1 MMINNAGNVFQLC
14 ISTKRK
20 QKLHNLERSKWALV
34 QINMRVTL
42 IKTGPG
48 KEVAFTIL
56 INLKDNCVYITRS
69 IIAHFSRR
77 PRRLHFKELRCII
90 DLRDFE
96 NHSFGPPVNYR
107 TQHSELVTAILFHA
121 PKLPLPLDCAKDV
134 PTAKMYPKCKN

>member
-1 MMINNAGNVFQLC
+1 MCNNKKIEQNKMLQHMENVIMMINNAGNVFQLC

-77 PRRLHFKELRCII
+77 PRRLHFNGVAVYNRFK
-90 DLRDFE
+90 
-96 NHSFGPPVNYR
+96 
-107 TQHSELVTAILFHA
+107 
-121 PKLPLPLDCAKDV
+121 
-134 PTAKMYPKCKN
+134 